1 MLFQADLSGSGPEE
15 CRSLFWN
22 SSDRVP
28 DEVRHYANLLFER
41 CFGVLDRVDEL
52 IRSHA
57 RNWSIERMAAVD
69 RNILRLGIAEL
80 LVGETPPTVVIDE
93 AIEIA
98 RKYGTE
104 KSPEFVNGIL
114 DSIRIELERS
124 PHEYSDRP
132 H

>member
-1 MLFQADLSGSGPEE
+1 MLFQADLSGSQPEE
-15 CRSLFWN
+15 CRKLFWN
-22 SSDRVP
+22 SSEQVRE
-28 DEVRHYANLLFER
+28 EVRDYADQLFDR
-41 CFGVLDRVDEL
+41 CFGARNRVDEL
-52 IRSHA
+52 IRAHA

-69 RNILRLGIAEL
+69 RNILRLAVAEL

-124 PHEYSDRP
+124 PDEHSNGS

>member
-15 CRSLFWN
+15 CRTLFWN
-22 SSDRVP
+22 SSDQVR
-28 DEVRHYANLLFER
+28 DEVRNYANQLFHR
-41 CFGVLDRVDEL
+41 SLSSRDRVDEL

-57 RNWSIERMAAVD
+57 QNWSIERMAAVD
-69 RNILRLGIAEL
+69 RNILRLAIAEL
-80 LVGETPPTVVIDE
+80 LMGETPATVVIDE

-98 RKYGTE
+98 RKFGTE

-124 PHEYSDRP
+124 PHEHSDRP